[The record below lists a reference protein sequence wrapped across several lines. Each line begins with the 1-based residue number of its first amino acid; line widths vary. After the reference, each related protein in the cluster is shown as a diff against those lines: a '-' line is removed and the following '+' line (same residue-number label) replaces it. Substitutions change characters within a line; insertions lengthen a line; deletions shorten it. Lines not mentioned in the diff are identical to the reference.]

1 MNFKVTFTEEAP
13 ELNVKFGWS
22 SGEFE
27 AGKAA
32 GAQETYDW
40 FWDIIQP
47 TGRSIFMYMFT
58 CWDWEYGDPKKPI
71 VIDNANISIV
81 GMFYYCMKLK
91 AINAEKF
98 DFVNVNA
105 ANNLFCWCWSLESVP
120 KINLCSTNLTSAYAN
135 CYKLRMIGMLDVS
148 RITVIN
154 GLNDTF
160 KNCYALEDIG
170 EIRGQISQNGLNL
183 QWSKTLNK
191 ETFIRIVNALSPE
204 TNGLT
209 VTFSKTAKEANFTE
223 SEWAALIGTKSN
235 WTIALA

>member
-1 MNFKVTFTEEAP
+1 MNFKVMFKEEAP
-13 ELNVKFGWS
+13 KLDVKFGWDN
-22 SGEFE
+22 GEFE

-32 GAQETYDW
+32 GAQEEYDR
-40 FWDIIQP
+40 FWDIVQP
-47 TGRSIFMYMFT
+47 TRRAMFMYMFFW
-58 CWDWEYGDPKKPI
+58 WDWEYGDPKKTI
-71 VIDNANISIV
+71 VIDNANISII
-81 GMFYYCMKLK
+81 GMFYYCINLK
-91 AINAEKF
+91 TINAEKF
-98 DFVNVNA
+98 NFAKVGT
-105 ANNLFCWCWSLESVP
+105 ANNLFCWCQSLESVP

-135 CYKLRMIGMLDVS
+135 CYKLRTIGLLDVS
-148 RITVIN
+148 GITVIN

-191 ETFIRIVNALSPE
+191 ETFIRIVNALSLD

-209 VTFSKTAKEANFTE
+209 VTFNKAAKEANFTE
-223 SEWAALIGTKSN
+223 SEWAALIGTKPN